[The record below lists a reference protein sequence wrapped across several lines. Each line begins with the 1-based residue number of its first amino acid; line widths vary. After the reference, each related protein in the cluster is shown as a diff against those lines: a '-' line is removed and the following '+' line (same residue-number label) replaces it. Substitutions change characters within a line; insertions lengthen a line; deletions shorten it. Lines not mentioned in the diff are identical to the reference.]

1 MKSPLQSGPWSWLT
15 LPPAMGAIFLA
26 ISLLGTDQRLNLLVV
41 SCCML
46 GVSPVVIFHIYRRDL
61 HARDVTEKAL
71 RESEERYRR
80 LVELSPNAIGVH
92 EEGRILYTNRAWAKL
107 LGTAAP
113 EDLVGKPLMDLVHPD
128 CRTTLTDR
136 LAEIRKKG
144 GNALPV
150 EERLIRNDGTFIDV
164 EISSTPFTYEGK
176 DAVQIIV
183 RDITERKRADESV
196 HKALESAKQAAQLK
210 SEFLAN
216 MSHEIRTP
224 MNGVLGVAG
233 LLLSTAMTDEQREY
247 ALTIRKSAS
256 ALLGLINEI
265 LDLSKIE
272 AGKVVLESVSFDI
285 RTVVSD
291 VVELLSPTAH
301 AKGLDLIFRVGQNV
315 PRQLLGDV
323 SRVRQVLTN
332 LVDNSIK
339 FTSKGHVLVSVDSDE
354 QQDGASL
361 LRVTVEDTGIG
372 IPADKQARIF
382 DKFTQ
387 ADSSTTRK
395 FGGTGL
401 GLAIC
406 RQLIHMMKGDIGV
419 WSQPGQGARFWFT
432 LPLSVLEPAQTAR
445 DVVANVTRQAAQ
457 LSDAQ
462 LKHARILLAEDNVV
476 NQKVASW
483 MLAKIGC
490 TVDVVSNGKEAVEMA
505 QRFPYDVLLIDCEM
519 PEVDGYEATSQI
531 RANETA
537 GRRVPIVAVTAHAM
551 KGERERCIE
560 AGMDDYLS
568 KPIELVELHSVL
580 ARWAKPQESPEHANS
595 N

>member
-1 MKSPLQSGPWSWLT
+1 
-15 LPPAMGAIFLA
+15 
-26 ISLLGTDQRLNLLVV
+26 
-41 SCCML
+41 
-46 GVSPVVIFHIYRRDL
+46 
-61 HARDVTEKAL
+61 
-71 RESEERYRR
+71 
-80 LVELSPNAIGVH
+80 
-92 EEGRILYTNRAWAKL
+92 
-107 LGTAAP
+107 
-113 EDLVGKPLMDLVHPD
+113 
-128 CRTTLTDR
+128 
-136 LAEIRKKG
+136 
-144 GNALPV
+144 
-150 EERLIRNDGTFIDV
+150 
-164 EISSTPFTYEGK
+164 
-176 DAVQIIV
+176 
-183 RDITERKRADESV
+183 
-196 HKALESAKQAAQLK
+196 
-210 SEFLAN
+210 
-216 MSHEIRTP
+216 
-224 MNGVLGVAG
+224 
-233 LLLSTAMTDEQREY
+233 
-247 ALTIRKSAS
+247 
-256 ALLGLINEI
+256 
-265 LDLSKIE
+265 
-272 AGKVVLESVSFDI
+272 VSFDI

-301 AKGLDLIFRVGQNV
+301 TKGLDLIFRVGQDV

-339 FTSKGHVLVSVDSDE
+339 FTSKGHVLVSVDSDG
-354 QQDGASL
+354 QPDGAAL

-372 IPADKQARIF
+372 IAADKQARIF

-387 ADSSTTRK
+387 ADSSTTRR

-432 LPLSVLEPAQTAR
+432 LPLSVVEPAQTAR
-445 DVVANVTRQAAQ
+445 DVVATVTRQAAQ
-457 LSDAQ
+457 LSNVQ

-490 TVDVVSNGKEAVEMA
+490 TVDVVSNGKEAIEMA

-519 PEVDGYEATSQI
+519 PEVDGYEATTQI

-580 ARWAKPQESPEHANS
+580 ARWAKPQASAEHANI